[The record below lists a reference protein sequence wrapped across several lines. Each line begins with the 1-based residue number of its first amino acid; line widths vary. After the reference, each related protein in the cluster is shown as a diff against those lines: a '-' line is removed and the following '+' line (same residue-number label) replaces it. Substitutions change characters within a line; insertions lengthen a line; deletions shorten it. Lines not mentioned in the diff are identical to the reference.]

1 VTEGGRTRPVGR
13 PHAEVAGA
21 GIVGLSTAMLLRR
34 AGWSV
39 RVHEW
44 SSEIREIGAGI
55 SLHQGACAVLG
66 HLGLLPA
73 ILEQGVDLDASQ
85 AIDRSGTVLA
95 DRALTGAYRQLAI
108 RRQTLIRLL
117 ADAATDAGVEIRMG
131 SRATG
136 ARAEG
141 ELMLEGGT
149 SVRADLVVGA
159 DGFHSAV
166 RESLRLTAR
175 KVERTNGATR
185 ALIEHRKGDGR
196 TVLEE
201 WWGPAKRIGVLPV
214 SPDVTYVYMSSRESD
229 PRGVR
234 VPIDAAYWSE
244 LFPGMDPV
252 ILEKLTRAEARHD
265 PYPYVRPRRWSAG
278 RVAIVG
284 DALNA
289 LPPSLGL
296 GASLG
301 LRNARLMVDALASD
315 RDVPAALAAWESRAR
330 PDTMWIQRWSL
341 HRERL
346 AHDLPAPMAA
356 VRSRIL
362 TRSNGF
368 RGWGRRGGRS
378 FDEAL
383 VTGGAAS
390 VTGAQQG

>member
-1 VTEGGRTRPVGR
+1 MTPAR
-13 PHAEVAGA
+13 HAEIAGA
-21 GIVGLSTAMLLRR
+21 GLIGLSTALLLRR

-39 RVHEW
+39 RVREQ

-55 SLHQGACAVLG
+55 SLHQGACAVLE

-73 ILEQGVDLDASQ
+73 ILREGVDLEAAQ
-85 AIDRSGTVLA
+85 AIDRTGTVLA
-95 DRALTGAYRQLAI
+95 DRTLAGPYRQLAI

-117 ADAATDAGVEIRMG
+117 AVAATEAGVEIHTR
-131 SRATG
+131 SRVIG
-136 ARAEG
+136 ARADG
-141 ELMLEGGT
+141 ELLLGDGT
-149 SVRADLVVGA
+149 SARGDLVVGA
-159 DGFHSAV
+159 DGFHSVV
-166 RESLRLTAR
+166 RESLGLTAR
-175 KVERTNGATR
+175 KVERSNGATR
-185 ALIEHRKGDGR
+185 ALIEHIKADGR

-214 SPDVTYVYMSSRESD
+214 GPGVTYVYMSSRESD

-234 VPIDAAYWSE
+234 VPIDAAYWGR

-252 ILEKLTRAEARHD
+252 ILEKLSRADARHD
-265 PYPYVRPRRWSAG
+265 PYPYVRPRRWAAG
-278 RVAIVG
+278 RVALAG
-284 DALNA
+284 DALDA

-301 LRNARLMVDALASD
+301 LRNARLMVDALGETD
-315 RDVPAALAAWESRAR
+315 DVPGALAAWEKEAR
-330 PDTMWIQRWSL
+330 PDTEWIQRWSL
-341 HRERL
+341 FRERL

-368 RGWGRRGGRS
+368 RGWGRSGRS

-383 VTGGAAS
+383 LTSGGASAS
-390 VTGAQQG
+390 GAP